1 MIARISD
8 KYQRILAIFLVF
20 KEPNQILY
28 IRSRHSMMFQW
39 HHWGALES
47 RRRLHSSN
55 WLWRDADM
63 RKWSARSFFSVP
75 LSVVENI
82 YLLIPFQLF
91 FIIIYVYIYSS
102 SSSSSYFFLSNFAPF
117 SPLDGIMSAP
127 ARVFVYFPAETRE
140 AEGLQSVRM
149 MEQQTRRSNGNM

>member
-1 MIARISD
+1 MEMIARISD

-55 WLWRDADM
+55 WIWRDADM

-91 FIIIYVYIYSS
+91 FIIIYVYIIIHTHNTCR
-102 SSSSSYFFLSNFAPF
+102 LILRQWRIWERIRNDRLNA
-117 SPLDGIMSAP
+117 I
-127 ARVFVYFPAETRE
+127 R
-140 AEGLQSVRM
+140 
-149 MEQQTRRSNGNM
+149 QQLIYCA

>member
-20 KEPNQILY
+20 KESNFVHPV
-28 IRSRHSMMFQW
+28 SSFWMMFQW

-55 WLWRDADM
+55 WIWRDADM

-149 MEQQTRRSNGNM
+149 MEQLTRRSNGNM